1 VRDNTPCPYHHAP
14 CHKIEN
20 GQRTTGNIQ
29 RTKENPVMTTVQPVG
44 EDLRK
49 AVKWISEE
57 RKFNPEAQTS
67 KLIEEACLKFDL
79 SPMDAEYLLKILKKD

>member
-1 VRDNTPCPYHHAP
+1 
-14 CHKIEN
+14 
-20 GQRTTGNIQ
+20 
-29 RTKENPVMTTVQPVG
+29 MTTVQPEG

-57 RKFNPEAQTS
+57 RQYNPQARLS

-79 SPMDAEYLLKILKKD
+79 SPIDAEYLLGFFKKK

>member
-1 VRDNTPCPYHHAP
+1 
-14 CHKIEN
+14 
-20 GQRTTGNIQ
+20 
-29 RTKENPVMTTVQPVG
+29 MTTVQPEG

-57 RKFNPEAQTS
+57 RKYNPQAKAS

-79 SPMDAEYLLKILKKD
+79 SPMDAEYLSNFLKQARK

>member
-1 VRDNTPCPYHHAP
+1 
-14 CHKIEN
+14 
-20 GQRTTGNIQ
+20 
-29 RTKENPVMTTVQPVG
+29 MTTVQPEG

-57 RKFNPEAQTS
+57 RKYNPQTRLS

-79 SPMDAEYLLKILKKD
+79 SPMDAEYLLKFFKKK

>member
-1 VRDNTPCPYHHAP
+1 MKETP
-14 CHKIEN
+14 I
-20 GQRTTGNIQ
+20 
-29 RTKENPVMTTVQPVG
+29 MTTVQPEG

-57 RKFNPEAQTS
+57 RKYNPDAKSS

-79 SPMDAEYLLKILKKD
+79 SPMDAEYLLKTLKQN

>member
-1 VRDNTPCPYHHAP
+1 MEKNVLYYRFLRELRVLRGKKY
-14 CHKIEN
+14 KLYE
-20 GQRTTGNIQ
+20 GKGL
-29 RTKENPVMTTVQPVG
+29 EMTTVQPEG

-57 RKFNPEAQTS
+57 RKYNPKAIPS

-79 SPMDAEYLLKILKKD
+79 SPMDAEYLRNFLKKE

>member
-1 VRDNTPCPYHHAP
+1 MA
-14 CHKIEN
+14 
-20 GQRTTGNIQ
+20 
-29 RTKENPVMTTVQPVG
+29 TVQPKG

-57 RKFNPEAQTS
+57 RKYNPKAVPS

-79 SPMDAEYLLKILKKD
+79 SPMDAEYLRSFLKND